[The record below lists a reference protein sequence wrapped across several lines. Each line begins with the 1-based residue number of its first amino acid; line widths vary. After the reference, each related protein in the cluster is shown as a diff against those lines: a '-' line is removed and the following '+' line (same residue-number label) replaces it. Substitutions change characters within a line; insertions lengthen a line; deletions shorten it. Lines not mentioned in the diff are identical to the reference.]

1 MSSCSSPWRYEAQP
15 RSTQIHTLYFH
26 TKQPRWSPQLAAPL
40 RPPQSPPR
48 CTRARSSRLP
58 RAPRN
63 TAASASISHPR
74 KKCMGRSALR
84 PEHLSLRSG
93 RPPDH
98 RRLGQQLRRRGVLRD
113 LRKLPGQ
120 VNQCLHLRAAGLW
133 MTTARNPEASGR
145 LQCGCFCH
153 CCSCCASAIAVL
165 AVLLPLLLLL
175 FFCHGCS
182 RCSSAIAALAVLL
195 PWLFLLL
202 LAKNR
207 AINDLHGARWRAS
220 HRSAMRVRRV
230 EYLSPDLADG
240 DALPH
245 PQRLCSA
252 RSPFT
257 CSDRANDRTGA
268 AVSNTLRGLT
278 ARAGVDSACCSPAPR
293 SPPGLSTHC

>member
-133 MTTARNPEASGR
+133 MTTAQNPEASGR

-175 FFCHGCS
+175 FVCHCCS
-182 RCSSAIAALAVLL
+182 RCSSAMAVLAASGKEPGHL
-195 PWLFLLL
+195 R
-202 LAKNR
+202 LAR
-207 AINDLHGARWRAS
+207 CAVACFS
-220 HRSAMRVRRV
+220 
-230 EYLSPDLADG
+230 
-240 DALPH
+240 
-245 PQRLCSA
+245 PQRHAGSKSRVSEPRPRRRGRPAAPTASLFSA
-252 RSPFT
+252 IAIHVFR
-257 CSDRANDRTGA
+257 
-268 AVSNTLRGLT
+268 
-278 ARAGVDSACCSPAPR
+278 
-293 SPPGLSTHC
+293 